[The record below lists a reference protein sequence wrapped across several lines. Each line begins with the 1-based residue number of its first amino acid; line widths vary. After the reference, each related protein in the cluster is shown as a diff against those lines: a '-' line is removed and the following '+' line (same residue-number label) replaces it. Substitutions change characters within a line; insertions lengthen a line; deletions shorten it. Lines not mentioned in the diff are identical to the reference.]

1 MSKQAAKHKSLLDYS
16 DLGKAFSSLGNS
28 RMRAEGA
35 GLRTERVGQEAG
47 SCLLTLE
54 NLSQVREAVGC

>member
-1 MSKQAAKHKSLLDYS
+1 MDYS